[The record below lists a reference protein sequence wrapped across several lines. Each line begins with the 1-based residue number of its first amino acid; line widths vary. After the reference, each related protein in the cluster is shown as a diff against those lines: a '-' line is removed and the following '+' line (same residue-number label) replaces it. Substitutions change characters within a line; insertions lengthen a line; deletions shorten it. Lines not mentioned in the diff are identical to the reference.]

1 MLALCVLV
9 FSDMAIEL
17 NLEAISM
24 FCSRGRRETNIHNDI
39 VSWKF
44 PGIEVKPVIRNLNLV
59 SVHNFLLENT
69 IAISQSI
76 TPCRVIERRKGVQET
91 SSQSAET
98 SISERSIMLL
108 VNDVLDAET
117 KVIETTWKRRCKNL
131 TSKRLQK
138 GDYF

>member
-1 MLALCVLV
+1 LLALRILV

-17 NLEAISM
+17 NLETISM
-24 FCSRGRRETNIHNDI
+24 FRSCGRGETYIHNDI

-44 PGIEVKPVIRNLNLV
+44 PRIEVKPVIRNLNLV

-76 TPCRVIERRKGVQET
+76 TPCRVVERRKGVQET

-98 SISERSIMLL
+98 SISKRSIVLL
-108 VNDVLDAET
+108 VNDVFDAET
-117 KVIETTWKRRCKNL
+117 EVVETA
-131 TSKRLQK
+131 
-138 GDYF
+138 